1 MTDIAI
7 IGAGPAGVAAA
18 LTARA
23 RGESG
28 YLVSEY
34 PDFLENFRNAKEFDI
49 KVENINDR
57 IEEINQ
63 QLSALMI

>member
-23 RGESG
+23 RGKSV
-28 YLVSEY
+28 YLVSND
-34 PDFLENFRNAKEFDI
+34 PLHSGLAKAE
-49 KVENINDR
+49 R
-57 IEEINQ
+57 IDN
-63 QLSALMI
+63 